1 MITRTERERT
11 RRAKV
16 VHGAIWGETA
26 TWGETSEIAHDRC
39 FKIVDALDLLD
50 NEDEAS
56 FKAAEQE
63 AWPGIPQE
71 AETTERKPPLHDHG
85 IGAFVENYTPK
96 GEPQFEGKPLQ
107 DPPGERLQARKLPAY
122 VHQLDDAN
130 GAEIQDW
137 TWFKGCLFGILI
149 AVAFYG
155 AAWWGMTY
163 YD

>member
-1 MITRTERERT
+1 MITRTELERG
-11 RRAKV
+11 RRARV
-16 VHGAIWGETA
+16 VYDVMYGDAVPWGVRAGTQLKCLA
-26 TWGETSEIAHDRC
+26 A
-39 FKIVDALDLLD
+39 VDALDLLD

-56 FKAAEQE
+56 FKDET
-63 AWPGIPQE
+63 
-71 AETTERKPPLHDHG
+71 TTERKPPLQDHG

-107 DPPGERLQARKLPAY
+107 PPPGERLQARKLPPY